1 MKPDARLSP
10 DAMVIF
16 LTQAALENHWTI
28 GYLGKALGLN
38 PSTAKQVAAE
48 MALAGYVEPVR
59 GKKGTWR
66 NTATGNKLA
75 GARPARLTRAKA
87 EELLTDL
94 EDRAAQ
100 LSMKDS
106 PEGLRLQSVVALGS
120 ILTEHDPLQDVDI
133 GVKLGP
139 AKEGQLP
146 SHADQHEVMKL
157 LKGRS
162 AVLKFHPWSD
172 GFDHMPARMIW
183 KA

>member
-1 MKPDARLSP
+1 MKPDARVSP

-16 LTQAALENHWTI
+16 LKQAALENHWTI

-38 PSTAKQVAAE
+38 PTTARQVAAE

-120 ILTEHDPLQDVDI
+120 ILTEHDPIQDIDI
-133 GVKLGP
+133 GVKMEQ
-139 AKEGQLP
+139 AKDGQAIP
-146 SHADQHEVMKL
+146 HTDQLAAMKA

-162 AVLKFHPWSD
+162 AALKLHAWSD
-172 GFDHMPARMIW
+172 LMDHMPSRVVW